1 MKSFPQIEL
10 TSQDRLLTRM
20 GLAIEETKLVK
31 SIIESKNIARKL
43 ETDNPFSR
51 QLISMNREIRYL
63 EARLIKVRI
72 KADRAC
78 KEFSQGEA

>member
-1 MKSFPQIEL
+1 MNTSPLIEL

-20 GLAIEETKLVK
+20 GLAIEETKLIK

-43 ETDNPFSR
+43 VADSPFSP

-63 EARLIKVRI
+63 EARLIKIRI

-78 KEFSQGEA
+78 KEFPQGEA

>member
-1 MKSFPQIEL
+1 
-10 TSQDRLLTRM
+10 M

-43 ETDNPFSR
+43 EADNPFSQ

-63 EARLIKVRI
+63 ETRLVKVRI

-78 KEFSQGEA
+78 KESFGEEL